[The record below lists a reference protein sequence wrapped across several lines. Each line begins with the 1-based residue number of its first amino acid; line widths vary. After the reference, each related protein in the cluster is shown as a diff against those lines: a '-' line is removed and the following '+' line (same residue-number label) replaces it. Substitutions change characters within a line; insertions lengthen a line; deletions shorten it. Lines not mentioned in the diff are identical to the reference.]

1 MRIMTNLLIL
11 SIITISA
18 FTVIYIKHKNRFM
31 NIDIEKTEKKLSYE
45 LNNHK
50 KLLDIRSQLIEKRL
64 INTDI
69 KKSLGM
75 EIPSKNKIIY
85 LDLVE

>member
-1 MRIMTNLLIL
+1 MRIMFNLLIL
-11 SIITISA
+11 SVITMSA

-31 NIDIEKTEKKLSYE
+31 NIDIEKTEQKLSYQM
-45 LNNHK
+45 NKHK
-50 KLLDIRSQLIEKRL
+50 KLLDMRSKLIEKKL

-75 EIPSKNKIIY
+75 EIPSKKKIIY

>member
-1 MRIMTNLLIL
+1 MFNLFIL
-11 SIITISA
+11 SIITMSA
-18 FTVIYIKHKNRFM
+18 FSVIYIKHKNRFM
-31 NIDIEKTEKKLSYE
+31 NIDIEKTEKKLSKE

>member
-1 MRIMTNLLIL
+1 MRIMFNLFIL
-11 SIITISA
+11 SIITMSA
-18 FTVIYIKHKNRFM
+18 FSVIYIKHKNRFM

-45 LNNHK
+45 LNKHK

-75 EIPSKNKIIY
+75 EIPDKNKIIY